1 MGAKNDR
8 LVELSM
14 MAVRNLAY
22 NKKFSF
28 KIKIQKI
35 DTITIRSNDYEKIN
49 DSIVSIDTLNWM
61 DVVTGKNYQKTGKK
75 IKGVASFYSANLD
88 GTKTA
93 TGEIFRNSKYTAAS
107 NNLKL
112 NTLVLVTNLK
122 NKKSVVVRINDR
134 MHPRMAKKGRV
145 VDLSR
150 IAAKALDFME
160 NGLTKVSVETIV
172 LQNDQKQS
180 IPVTQKDSSSKTQSV
195 VIPVKDSLLKD
206 SLPSR
211 ENLLDGADSVIT
223 GLAGIYSAHSEG
235 AKMANGGIF
244 HHKKLTAAA
253 NQFKL
258 NSWVKLTNFK
268 NNKTVILKITDRVS
282 KLEIQRGFVIEL
294 SQAAAK
300 EVDINSKGYQMVK
313 LEKLKR

>member
-1 MGAKNDR
+1 
-8 LVELSM
+8 
-14 MAVRNLAY
+14 
-22 NKKFSF
+22 
-28 KIKIQKI
+28 
-35 DTITIRSNDYEKIN
+35 
-49 DSIVSIDTLNWM
+49 
-61 DVVTGKNYQKTGKK
+61 
-75 IKGVASFYSANLD
+75 
-88 GTKTA
+88 
-93 TGEIFRNSKYTAAS
+93 
-107 NNLKL
+107 
-112 NTLVLVTNLK
+112 
-122 NKKSVVVRINDR
+122 
-134 MHPRMAKKGRV
+134 
-145 VDLSR
+145 
-150 IAAKALDFME
+150 ME